1 MKPIMKTGLMTILV
15 SLLVLGIVCPM
26 GTCQAVSIGANP
38 SSIDADVERGG
49 LYNCS
54 LYVFNLDKTAMM
66 NCSLYVDDAYSS
78 WVTFNKT
85 SVTVDPDSYEVIEFE
100 LRPPQDS
107 DANCSFYIY
116 ILGTSTDSSGTPISA
131 GLKVP
136 VRAEL
141 TDPSGLSLEAILAI
155 VAVIIAGVSAVSL
168 FALNKKGIIKIGKG
182 GKK

>member
-1 MKPIMKTGLMTILV
+1 MKPIMKNGLMTILV
-15 SLLVLGIVCPM
+15 SLLIFGIVCPL

-38 SSIDADVERGG
+38 SSINADVERGG

-54 LYVFNLDKTAMM
+54 LFVFNLDKTAMM

-85 SVTVDPDSYEVIEFE
+85 SVIVDPDSYEVIEFE

-107 DANCSFYIY
+107 DANCRFYIY
-116 ILGTSTDSSGTPISA
+116 ILGTSTDSTGTPISA

-136 VRAEL
+136 VKADL
-141 TDPSGLSLEAILAI
+141 TDPRGLSVEALLAI
-155 VAVIIAGVSAVSL
+155 ILVAIAAISVLSVI
-168 FALNKKGIIKIGKG
+168 ALKKKGIIKLGKG
-182 GKK
+182 GKE